1 MRIGLTRKMQLLT
14 ALALGLV
21 SAVPALAAEGEKAGL
36 PQLDPAV
43 FSPQLIWLA
52 ITFVLLYLLMSR
64 LALPKIAS
72 VLANRQQKI
81 EGDLAR
87 AERVKTEAENVLA
100 AYEKAMTDAR
110 VKAQTLTGQAA
121 ADVAAELAK
130 REAAFGAELNARTAE
145 AEKRIHATK
154 EAALAEVRNVA
165 AELTQSIVRKV
176 AGVELS
182 PSAAKEWVEA
192 AARERR

>member
-1 MRIGLTRKMQLLT
+1 MRIGLTRKMQLPT
-14 ALALGLV
+14 AFALGLV
-21 SAVPALAAEGEKAGL
+21 PAVPALAAEGEGAGL

-72 VLANRQQKI
+72 VLASRQQKI

-87 AERVKTEAENVLA
+87 AERVKAEAENVLA

-110 VKAQTLTGQAA
+110 VKAQALTGQAA

-130 REAAFGAELNARTAE
+130 REAAFGAELNTRTAE
-145 AEKRIHATK
+145 AEKRINATK
-154 EAALAEVRNVA
+154 DAALAETRTVA

>member
-1 MRIGLTRKMQLLT
+1 MRIGLTRKMQLPT
-14 ALALGLV
+14 AFALGLV
-21 SAVPALAAEGEKAGL
+21 SAAPALAAEGERAGL

-72 VLANRQQKI
+72 VLASRQQKI

-87 AERVKTEAENVLA
+87 AERVKAEAENVLA

-110 VKAQTLTGQAA
+110 VKAQALTGQAA

-145 AEKRIHATK
+145 AEKRINATK
-154 EAALAEVRNVA
+154 DAALAETRSVA

>member
-1 MRIGLTRKMQLLT
+1 MRNGLTRKMQLLA
-14 ALALGLV
+14 ALALGSV
-21 SAVPALAAEGEKAGL
+21 AAAPALAAEGEKAGL

-43 FSPQLIWLA
+43 FAPQLIWLA
-52 ITFVLLYLLMSR
+52 ITFVILYLLMSR
-64 LALPKIAS
+64 LALPKIAAT
-72 VLANRQQKI
+72 LANRQQKI

-87 AERVKTEAENVLA
+87 AERVKTEAESVLS

-110 VKAQTLTGQAA
+110 VKAQALTGQAA

-130 REAAFGAELNARTAE
+130 RDAAFATELNARTEE
-145 AEKRIHATK
+145 AEKRIAATK
-154 EAALAEVRNVA
+154 DTALAETRHVA
-165 AELTQSIVRKV
+165 VELTQSIVRKV

-192 AARERR
+192 AAKERR

>member
-1 MRIGLTRKMQLLT
+1 MRIGLTRKTQLLT
-14 ALALGLV
+14 ALASGLV

-64 LALPKIAS
+64 LALPKIAAT
-72 VLANRQQKI
+72 LANRQQKL

-87 AERVKTEAENVLA
+87 AERVKAEAESVLA

-110 VKAQTLTGQAA
+110 VKAQALTGQAV

-130 REAAFGAELNARTAE
+130 REAAFAAELNARTAE
-145 AEKRIHATK
+145 AEKQINATK
-154 EAALAEVRNVA
+154 DAALTEIRSVA

-192 AARERR
+192 GARERR

>member
-1 MRIGLTRKMQLLT
+1 MRIGLTRKMQLLA
-14 ALALGLV
+14 ALASGLV
-21 SAVPALAAEGEKAGL
+21 AAVPALAAEGEKAGL

-52 ITFVLLYLLMSR
+52 ITFLLLYLLMSR
-64 LALPKIAS
+64 LALPRIAS
-72 VLANRQQKI
+72 VLATRQQKI

-87 AERVKTEAENVLA
+87 AERVKAEAEKVLA
-100 AYEKAMTDAR
+100 DYEKAMTDAR
-110 VKAQTLTGQAA
+110 VKAQALTGQAA

-130 REAAFGAELNARTAE
+130 REAAFAAELNARTAE
-145 AEKRIHATK
+145 AEKRINATK
-154 EAALAEVRNVA
+154 DAALAETRSVA

-182 PSAAKEWVEA
+182 PSAAKEWVDA